1 MPVTEKR
8 TQIYLPIV
16 LHERVQRY
24 AKRHGVSM
32 AAVIRRSLA
41 QVLQE
46 PPRLSKRAYERDPL
60 WRIVGMARS
69 RTGDLSEH
77 HDHYLYGKP
86 RRAR

>member
-1 MPVTEKR
+1 MPVMGKR

-32 AAVIRRSLA
+32 AAVVRRSLA
-41 QVLQE
+41 QVLKE
-46 PPRLSKRAYERDPL
+46 PPRLSKRDYEHDPL
-60 WRIVGMARS
+60 WSIVGMAQS
-69 RTGDLSEH
+69 CTGDLSEH

-86 RRAR
+86 RRPR